1 MIIVMVKTEH
11 GHEART
17 DVHKSDLAVEMREWL
32 EGKHMKQPMHII
44 PPRIEEAINKF
55 IKYGKPPLQEDL
67 LLWIASRCEL
77 RWSPVTELRFGGFPL
92 EKVILENNGDLGEI
106 HQYIDPAKLQDKT
119 VQNPFAKTADIAA
132 ASGGKN
138 NSANGKYLE
147 PKKTGILPV
156 NAKDRT
162 QGLSALDKMIERE
175 AGSSDK
181 QMTSAELAEQA
192 KKMYASMDNT
202 HELTRGLIGKS
213 VALDQLK
220 DMKKASL
227 NSEHYRLSVDIEKS
241 RKLVQQKMDDR
252 RRMIATSRAYQKHAA
267 DHYRGIRS
275 ELKEHESGW
284 FKQAE
289 EELGAL
295 QKIEA
300 DIEEDV
306 RRQKN
311 KALRASQ
318 KVAWTIAPS
327 GNQNRRGKSKPGAYI
342 GPGPLP
348 PDALFAQRDPQVEKT
363 LKRYYWD
370 SEGRKH
376 IRPLDDEE
384 QDQDTASIISHAMEE
399 IRKASKTLGTHK
411 LDLKRVFKTFDTSND
426 GFLTL
431 PELAKALLSLGV
443 KLTTPAVVAL
453 YHHFDPN
460 DSGGVHYGEFMW
472 AFFNRRDLARKW
484 RRETKGM
491 TQMQVRQKFHSFDKD
506 NSGRLTPKEFGK
518 FLKSMNVKVTPT
530 ELETMILQFDS
541 DGDGQLDMHEFQA
554 FLNREMDAL
563 ATDATD
569 GHIPKAPP
577 SPKALSRDP
586 SRQSLGN
593 RPHSAP
599 ADAAG
604 RGKAKGGKEC
614 ECSMYDNHGSCQHT
628 DKSWTKSK
636 SEQQSSAE
644 EKVDPSW
651 ATNALK
657 HQAGVESKVGHS
669 YYKA

>member
-1 MIIVMVKTEH
+1 MVKTEH

-32 EGKHMKQPMHII
+32 EGKHIKQPMHII
-44 PPRIEEAINKF
+44 PPRIDESVDKF
-55 IKYGKPPLQEDL
+55 IKFGKPPLQEDL

-77 RWSPVTELRFGGFPL
+77 RWSPETELRFGGFPL
-92 EKVILENNGDLGEI
+92 EKVILENDEDLGEV
-106 HQYIDPAKLQDKT
+106 HQYIDPAKLQDKM
-119 VQNPFAKTADIAA
+119 VQNPLEKTVGIAA
-132 ASGGKN
+132 ARQGKSS
-138 NSANGKYLE
+138 SATGKYLE
-147 PKKTGILPV
+147 PQKTGILPV
-156 NAKDRT
+156 SAKDRS

-175 AGSSDK
+175 AGTSNN

-192 KKMYASMDNT
+192 KKLYASMDNT
-202 HELTRGLIGKS
+202 HDLTRGLIGKS

-227 NSEHYRLSVDIEKS
+227 SAEHYRLSVTIEKS
-241 RKLVQQKMDDR
+241 RKLVQQRMDER

-275 ELKEHESGW
+275 ELNAHETGW

-289 EELGAL
+289 EELLAL

-300 DIEEDV
+300 DIDEDV
-306 RRQKN
+306 RKQKN

-327 GNQNRRGKSKPGAYI
+327 GNQNRRGRSKPGAYL

-348 PDALFAQRDPQVEKT
+348 PDALFAQRDPRVEKT
-363 LKRYYWD
+363 MKRYYWD
-370 SEGRKH
+370 SEGRRH
-376 IRPLDDEE
+376 VRPPDDEE
-384 QDQDTASIISHAMEE
+384 QDQDTASIISHALEE
-399 IRKASKTLGTHK
+399 IRKAGKTLGTHK
-411 LDLKRVFKTFDTSND
+411 LDLRRVFRSFDTSND

-484 RRETKGM
+484 KRETQGM
-491 TQMQVRQKFHSFDKD
+491 TQMQIRQKFHSFDKD

-530 ELETMILQFDS
+530 ELETLIVQFDS
-541 DGDGQLDMHEFQA
+541 DGDGQLDMMEFQA
-554 FLNREMDAL
+554 FLNREMEAL
-563 ATDATD
+563 SADATD
-569 GHIPKAPP
+569 GHVPKAPP

-593 RPHSAP
+593 RPHSA
-599 ADAAG
+599 DAAG
-604 RGKAKGGKEC
+604 RGKGKGKGDKDC
-614 ECSMYDNHGSCQHT
+614 ECSMNAIHGSCQHT
-628 DKSWTKSK
+628 DKSWTKGK
-636 SEQQSSAE
+636 NDKAGEGE
-644 EKVDPSW
+644 EKLDPHW
-651 ATNALK
+651 AVNALT
-657 HQAGVESKVGHS
+657 HQAQVETKVGRQ
-669 YYKA
+669 YFKA